1 MGAPK
6 TATNAPAIVAARTA
20 MATNQAPP
28 APSMA
33 VTQTPPTTPMRLSD
47 KWLSQSGGTVKG
59 LANSLASGNLIDRGG
74 AMQIGLEDIKKPT
87 AVKLAITKTKGGV
100 EPKTTSSQ
108 GTEGSAMFIA
118 TEGLR
123 DIFDAAQ
130 AANIKSGQQFKTAF
144 NDLIIKSSPKA
155 QALYK
160 DPKFKEML
168 PNFVDVAANKYAEL
182 LTK

>member
-1 MGAPK
+1 MAVPPK
-6 TATNAPAIVAARTA
+6 VTISNVMTAARKAIAANPPSTS
-20 MATNQAPP
+20 MATTP
-28 APSMA
+28 AA
-33 VTQTPPTTPMRLSD
+33 PPTTPMRLST
-47 KWLSQSGGTVKG
+47 KWLNQSGGTVKG
-59 LANSLASGNLIDRGG
+59 LANSLSGGNLIDKGG

-87 AVKLAITKTKGGV
+87 AVKLAITKAKGGV
-100 EPKTTSSQ
+100 EPKSTSSQ
-108 GTEGSAMFIA
+108 GTEGSAMFVA

-123 DIFDAAQ
+123 DVFDAAQ

-144 NDLIIKSSPKA
+144 YDLIIKSSPKA